1 MTIEELRAL
10 FDEIDDL
17 EFADFCE
24 FSAYTALRSGE
35 IIRLTFADVD
45 NPKGFLR
52 ISAKQKNR
60 SETRIPINKHA
71 RSIIEK
77 CRIRRHGQPT
87 LFRFNTVSW
96 ISQKFRGY
104 ADNAGLSHCRFH
116 DLRHTYGSHMA
127 MMGKNPL
134 TIKELMRHKSIAST
148 MIYAKLSPE
157 HLREESEDLDYGPM
171 PVGTKKED

>member
-1 MTIEELRAL
+1 MFGA
-10 FDEIDDL
+10 IDDL

-35 IIRLTFADVD
+35 IIRLTLADVD

-52 ISAKQKNR
+52 ISSKQKNR
-60 SETRIPINKHA
+60 SENRIPINKHA
-71 RSIIEK
+71 RSIINK
-77 CRIRRHGQPT
+77 CKVRRQKQPT

-96 ISQKFRGY
+96 VSQKFRGY
-104 ADNAGLSHCRFH
+104 ADNAGLHHCRFH

-127 MMGKNPL
+127 IMGKNPL

-157 HLREESEDLDYGPM
+157 HLREESEGLDYGPM
-171 PVGTKKED
+171 PVGKKKED